1 MILVDSSVWISFFN
15 AQPNFQVEVL
25 KASIASDE
33 DVCLSVHILMEILQ
47 GFRAE
52 KEFQQVYRYLRM
64 FPIVDIG
71 GMPSYVAAAQIYRHC
86 RKKGV
91 TIRRGMDCI
100 IAQTA
105 IENDLVLLHDDAD
118 FDRLSSIIPL
128 KLYRVSHEP
137 LRIV

>member
-15 AQPNFQVEVL
+15 AQQNFQVEVL
-25 KASIASDE
+25 KTSIARDE

-47 GFRAE
+47 GFRAD
-52 KEFQQVYRYLRM
+52 KEFQQVYGYLRM
-64 FPIVDIG
+64 FPVVDMG
-71 GMPSYVAAAQIYRHC
+71 GMSSYVAAAQIFRRC
-86 RKKGV
+86 RKKGI

-118 FDRLSSIIPL
+118 FDRLSSVIPL
-128 KLYRVSHEP
+128 KIYNDTHEP
-137 LRIV
+137 FPVG